1 VEGRRAG
8 QSGKLAAIHRLR
20 KFVAGRILTKPSQ
33 PGARVSQELIRST
46 IPARLDRLP
55 WSAWHWRVVI
65 ALGIAWIL
73 DGLEVTLV
81 GSVASV
87 LERPDTLGLS
97 AAQIGW
103 AGSAY
108 VGGAVLGA
116 LYFGRLADRLGRK
129 RLFLLTLAMYLV
141 ATLATAFSF
150 DFISFVVCRFLT
162 GLGIGGE
169 YAAINSAIDELIPA
183 RVRGRVNLAINGSF
197 WIGAALGAGLSLVL
211 LDPEYFASDM
221 GWRIG
226 FGLGALVAVA
236 ILFVRRHVP
245 ESPRW
250 MLMHGRQREAQ
261 RIVTDIEASVERRHG
276 RLEVSDRVF
285 SIILRPQPTLR
296 EIAHVL
302 LRRYP
307 KRTLLGLALM
317 VSQAFFYNA
326 IFFTYALVLTRFQGV
341 TDSQVGRYIFPFAI
355 ANFLGPLVLGP
366 LFDRVGRRK
375 MIALTYGLSGVGLL
389 LTGFGFMQGW
399 LDAYTQT
406 LCWSIVFFL
415 ASAAASSA
423 YLTVSEVFPL
433 EMRALSISI
442 FYAIGTG
449 AGGFIAPALFGMLIE
464 TGSRGSVFTGYA
476 IGAFLVLIAAGIA
489 LRHGVDAERRSLEDV
504 ALPLS
509 AWQEGDRK

>member
-1 VEGRRAG
+1 MPPALQPI
-8 QSGKLAAIHRLR
+8 QSD
-20 KFVAGRILTKPSQ
+20 
-33 PGARVSQELIRST
+33 

-55 WSAWHWRVVI
+55 WSAWHWRVVL
-65 ALGIAWIL
+65 ALGIAWML

-81 GSVASV
+81 GSVSSV
-87 LERPDTLGLS
+87 LMRPDTLGLS
-97 AAQIGW
+97 AVQVGW

-108 VGGAVLGA
+108 VGGAVVGA
-116 LYFGRLADRLGRK
+116 LYFGRLADLLGRK
-129 RLFLLTLAMYLV
+129 RLFLVTLAVYLA
-141 ATLATAFSF
+141 ATLATAFAVGSGTF
-150 DFISFVVCRFLT
+150 LLCRFLT

-197 WIGAALGAGLSLVL
+197 WLGAAGGAAVSLLL
-211 LDPEYFASDM
+211 LDARLFAPDT

-226 FGLGALVAVA
+226 FGLGALLAVA
-236 ILFVRRHVP
+236 ILLVRRDVP

-250 MLMHGRQREAQ
+250 LLTHGRVAEAERAVARIEAQ
-261 RIVTDIEASVERRHG
+261 VERQHG
-276 RLEVSDRVF
+276 RLDRSHRLLAFVV
-285 SIILRPQPTLR
+285 RPQATWR

-307 KRTLLGLALM
+307 RRTLLGLALM

-341 TDSQVGRYIFPFAI
+341 PDEQVGRYIFPFAV

-375 MIALTYGLSGVGLL
+375 MIALTYGLSGVGLAA
-389 LTGFGFMQGW
+389 TGFGFMQGW
-399 LDAYTQT
+399 LDAPVQT
-406 LCWSIVFFL
+406 LCWSLVFFL

-423 YLTVSEVFPL
+423 YLTVSEVFPI

-442 FYAIGTG
+442 FYAVGTG
-449 AGGFIAPALFGMLIE
+449 VGGFIAPAFFGMLIE
-464 TGSRGSVFTGYA
+464 TGSRASVFVGYA
-476 IGAFLVLIAAGIA
+476 IGSALVIAAAAIA
-489 LRHGVDAERRSLEDV
+489 LRHGVDAERKSLEDV
-504 ALPLS
+504 ATPLG
-509 AWQEGDRK
+509 AGNIDGKE